1 MAWETA
7 LDRLIL
13 RQVHLA
19 EKKEVRPVEVRR
31 ILTDLLELGKE
42 KPRLA
47 FHVGYAQA
55 YLGIEV
61 PGKFLDLEKD
71 RAARRWYL
79 FGQLRA
85 HDKKG
90 EKEWVAGFLEDKH
103 VLYDLLREPG
113 IAWGLLPL
121 LMRTYFWEGDL
132 EGAVSALEYL
142 SLAMGGEEEE
152 GGTRELV
159 QAALTDLLTRVE
171 RRKEP
176 EEGLTN
182 REILRRSRAVA
193 GFEELPPEVKT
204 RFELAEGRSYLE
216 ACEWEEAEERFRK
229 AAEFRP
235 DVPRLASLAWTHLA
249 WSRMQARNTGEV
261 LPRGERPGREEIL
274 ELLDEACK
282 DPGKGAFEA
291 FYTRGILLYEA
302 GKFLEAK
309 KDFETAL
316 GLSRRAEGVDPDT
329 TASIRFYL
337 AASILASGQGGE
349 AKKAAHLMDQ
359 ALDRVKPDLE
369 TFYTV
374 HETLKSI
381 DRDVALKFLDS
392 VDVGRGTSPDNLLM
406 VALEYMGLG
415 EAEPA
420 RAAAARVLQV
430 ANSLDQRIE
439 ALKVSLMAANM
450 TGKSG
455 EAREAYEAL
464 RDLLEKRGRFEDLEK
479 ILLDENL
486 VGQALDHIEIK
497 CELIDIYEEMEGRE
511 ADRARLQ
518 LAVARSLKAK
528 KNVENLK
535 SSLAI
540 LKELELSYPE
550 LAKEELDLVQKLLE
564 LGEGEEG
571 EDPAEGDPRKSME
584 GLARKLGRPP
594 FFMVIGGNERQRKH
608 LDRFEELKAQ
618 WGFQGEWIMA
628 NYTSPQRPVK
638 ALEARLKK
646 GEMDGLLLLH
656 WNRHETTEPALA
668 LARSWKKPARTLY
681 YAGFTSLQEALALMA
696 SQTLSAGEMDTHS
709 GEEENPKPRN
719 KGKKKSNPRKKAPAH

>member
-19 EKKEVRPVEVRR
+19 EKKEVRPLEVQR
-31 ILTDLLELGKE
+31 ILKDLLELGRE

-47 FHVGYAQA
+47 FHAGYAQA

-61 PGKFLDLEKD
+61 PRNLLDLERD
-71 RAARRWYL
+71 QASRRWYL

-90 EKEWVAGFLEDKH
+90 EKEWIAGFLEDRRL
-103 VLYDLLREPG
+103 LYDLLREPG

-142 SLAMGGEEEE
+142 SLAVGEGEGGGE
-152 GGTRELV
+152 TRELV

-176 EEGLTN
+176 EEGLAN

-193 GFEELPPEVKT
+193 GFEDLPGEVKA
-204 RFELAEGRSYLE
+204 RFELAEGRSYLD

-229 AAEFRP
+229 AVDFHP
-235 DVPRLASLAWTHLA
+235 GVPRLDSLAWTHLA
-249 WSRMQARNTGEV
+249 WSRMQARNPGEV
-261 LPRGERPGREEIL
+261 VPDPDRSGREEVL
-274 ELLDEACK
+274 ELLDQACR
-282 DPGKGAFEA
+282 DPRKGAFEA

-302 GKFLEAK
+302 GEYTEAK
-309 KDFETAL
+309 KDFESAL
-316 GLSRRAEGVDPDT
+316 SLSRNQGKPDPEVV
-329 TASIRFYL
+329 ASIRFHL
-337 AASILASGQGGE
+337 AASILASGNGAE
-349 AKKAAHLMDQ
+349 ARKAAHLMDQ
-359 ALDRVKPDLE
+359 ALDRVKPDLN

-374 HETLKSI
+374 HEALKAI
-381 DRDVALKFLDS
+381 DRRVALKFLDA
-392 VDVGRGTSPDNLLM
+392 VDVGRGTSPDNLLL

-420 RAAAARVLQV
+420 RKAAARVLEV

-450 TGKSG
+450 TGKAG
-455 EAREAYEAL
+455 EARAAFEAL
-464 RDLLEKRGRFEDLEK
+464 RNLLEKRGRFEDLEK

-535 SSLAI
+535 TSLAI
-540 LKELELSYPE
+540 LKELELSYPD

-564 LGEGEEG
+564 LGEEPEEGAREGEE
-571 EDPAEGDPRKSME
+571 PRKVME
-584 GLARKLGRPP
+584 GLARILGRPP
-594 FFMVIGGNERQRKH
+594 FFLVIGGNERQRKH
-608 LDRFEELKAQ
+608 QDRFEELKAQ
-618 WGFQGEWIMA
+618 WGFQGEWTMA

-681 YAGFTSLQEALALMA
+681 YAGFTSLQEALASMA
-696 SQTLSAGEMDTHS
+696 SQTLEVLAQQEKAPGEGKAG
-709 GEEENPKPRN
+709 R
-719 KGKKKSNPRKKAPAH
+719 GKKKKAGGRKKAPTA